1 MLWLNEISG
10 DLSLRWL
17 SDEYPIFHSNTGSE
31 IEQGCNKCKWHDYPV
46 RLELFQI
53 HFSQATAIEL
63 IQDPYRIKNT
73 LISKEKARLFFS
85 LLNKLSICTCL
96 RTSLIHHDHPFKHTA
111 LLVPCEEHSAVNT
124 KDPIMHRSPVADGW
138 PSQRASNSF
147 PFHGVITVEL
157 LWITIF
163 PTQSITSL
171 NNV

>member
-1 MLWLNEISG
+1 MLWMNEISR

-17 SDEYPIFHSNTGSE
+17 SDEYPIFYSNSGSK
-31 IEQGCNKCKWHDYPV
+31 IEQGCNKCKSHDDPV
-46 RLELFQI
+46 RSKLFQI
-53 HFSQATAIEL
+53 HLRQATEIEL
-63 IQDPYRIKNT
+63 IQDPLHIKNT
-73 LISKEKARLFFS
+73 LISKEKAHLLFS
-85 LLNKLSICTCL
+85 LSNKLSICTCL

-111 LLVPCEEHSAVNT
+111 SLVLCEGHSAVNT
-124 KDPIMHRSPVADGW
+124 EDPIMHRSPVADGW
-138 PSQRASNSF
+138 PSQRANNSF